1 MVGTSRSSAR
11 LVVAF
16 ALTAVGTSLGR
27 PAPAVAASPDA
38 VLDEM
43 VEINRKA
50 IDELR
55 VGKNEAARD
64 NLTRAI
70 GLGKKAGLGGHQMM
84 ARTYL
89 HLAAVYLTGFDDR
102 ERAMRNLVTAVKI
115 RPNIQITPQL
125 LTPSLQEAFETARVQ
140 VLGRAA
146 ETPQPAEPPPSSP
159 PVSPPI
165 SSAALPPAS
174 SPALS
179 STPSP
184 AWPPVAA
191 HQAAAS
197 PPAAAANAGALDFSA
212 PLTPFGGPATES
224 ISAEAGP
231 SRQRAAHLWVG
242 LGVGSALGWHR
253 RQDLDT
259 QSDYYIPAGMAT
271 AALVHLAPEI
281 GYRVDERTAFS
292 LQSRH
297 QLVPVTGSD
306 SGGRPRTAHA
316 IFARAHRR
324 LHAFGDRVDLWGTA
338 ALGGGSAIRLYVPE
352 RPSAGLQASDSVA
365 VGPLAFGPGVSL
377 LYHAAPR
384 VAIAA
389 EVRSLVTVWRTAVL
403 ADFGLGAIFGF

>member
-1 MVGTSRSSAR
+1 MVGMSRSSAG
-11 LVVAF
+11 LIVAF
-16 ALTAVGTSLGR
+16 AVTAVGASLFR

-43 VEINRKA
+43 VEMNRRA

-64 NLTRAI
+64 DLTRAI

-102 ERAMRNLVTAVKI
+102 QRAMRNLVSAVKI

-146 ETPQPAEPPPSSP
+146 ETPQPAQPPPSSP
-159 PVSPPI
+159 AVS
-165 SSAALPPAS
+165 STASPPAS
-174 SPALS
+174 SPS
-179 STPSP
+179 SPV
-184 AWPPVAA
+184 WPPVAT

-197 PPAAAANAGALDFSA
+197 PLAGGSSAGALDFSA

-224 ISAEAGP
+224 ISAEAAP

-281 GYRVDERTAFS
+281 GYRLDERTAFS

-297 QLVPVTGSD
+297 QLVPVTGTD

-338 ALGGGSAIRLYVPE
+338 AVGGGSAIRLYVPE
-352 RPSAGLQASDSVA
+352 RPSAGLQASDSVSI
-365 VGPLAFGPGVSL
+365 GPLAFGPGVSL
-377 LYHAAPR
+377 LYHPAPR